1 MVKEGLYGIKQNE
14 STKSEANKL
23 KDRTVETTFH
33 AYSITSI
40 VFIHKSYNLAN
51 VKSSYQI
58 FSVFFFN
65 LRSFISLF
73 VFYTTIPR
81 RRGHR
86 IVVDKKVI
94 YS

>member
-1 MVKEGLYGIKQNE
+1 MRRIKFRIAQ
-14 STKSEANKL
+14 S
-23 KDRTVETTFH
+23 RQHF
-33 AYSITSI
+33 ISI
-40 VFIHKSYNLAN
+40 VFIHKSYNIAY

-58 FSVFFFN
+58 FSVFFLN
-65 LRSFISLF
+65 LRSFICLF

-86 IVVDKKVI
+86 IVVDKKVV